1 MSKRGTK
8 KKSFFGI
15 GLLIYFLVG
24 CIGIIFFLRW
34 FKGYLIAY
42 ESALPSNGITEVMDA
57 FKTGT
62 IETVM
67 SADNLVSDSTY
78 YNIFDYE
85 AHIRDMIRGKEIT
98 IDGETM
104 ANPAG
109 SFLFYAGI
117 ALLGIVWGL
126 FFMPETKGKSL
137 EGIEKHWRE
146 GGAPRTLK

>member
-1 MSKRGTK
+1 MIISEIFPQKLRGLGASIGSLSVWVFNSIVTFT
-8 KKSFFGI
+8 FFKI
-15 GLLIYFLVG
+15 ANLLSI
-24 CIGIIFFLRW
+24 
-34 FKGYLIAY
+34 
-42 ESALPSNGITEVMDA
+42 P
-57 FKTGT
+57 
-62 IETVM
+62 
-67 SADNLVSDSTY
+67 
-78 YNIFDYE
+78 
-85 AHIRDMIRGKEIT
+85 GKEIT

-146 GGAPRTLK
+146 GGTPRTLK